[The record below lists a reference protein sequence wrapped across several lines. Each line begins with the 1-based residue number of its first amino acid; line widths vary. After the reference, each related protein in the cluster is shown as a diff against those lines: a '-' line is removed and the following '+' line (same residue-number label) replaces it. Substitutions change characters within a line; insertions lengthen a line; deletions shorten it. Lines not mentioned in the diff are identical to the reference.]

1 MSPDSI
7 VRSFWW
13 SCRAPGEPPFD
24 TAHLKVYYPA
34 APTWSDAER
43 MSGYFPADTAGAPYP
58 VVLIL
63 PGVNVGQDSYRKLAV
78 RLVEAGYVAVTYD
91 YVAELFPGQYGIS
104 PGLDLEAVQPGV
116 YGTKPVAAAI
126 RAILDGLAQVN
137 EAGPVPG
144 ILDLQRFVMLGHSA
158 GGTVTLQSASRQWF
172 PELVAAISY
181 AAHTEPAAI
190 LGHEKGAVLPS
201 PVDVPLLIMR
211 GDADGIMTASA
222 IRYGEDP
229 ATRPNPVDRT
239 FAEAL
244 RDDIDA
250 WHAVWHGSN
259 HFLPGDEDPTCA
271 RGFLDSPPPTDA
283 AVAFEEFVALVTDF
297 LGHVVMRDDAS
308 GVRLFEREGEGGG
321 LVTLVRR
328 AAAADHSGF

>member
-1 MSPDSI
+1 M

-63 PGVNVGQDSYRKLAV
+63 PGVNVGQDSYRKLAIA
-78 RLVEAGYVAVTYD
+78 LVEEGFAAVTYD

-104 PGLDLEAVQPGV
+104 PGLDLNAVQPDT
-116 YGTKPVAAAI
+116 YGTTPVAAAV
-126 RAILDGLAQVN
+126 RSILDGLAEVN
-137 EAGPVPG
+137 ARGPVPG
-144 ILDLQRFVMLGHSA
+144 ILDLDRVVLCGHSA
-158 GGTVTLQSASRQWF
+158 GGTVTLQSGATRWF

-181 AAHTEPAAI
+181 GAHTEPAAV
-190 LGHEKGAVLPS
+190 LGHPKGTVLPS

-211 GDADGIMTASA
+211 GDGDGIMTASA

-239 FAEAL
+239 FHEGL

-250 WHAVWHGSN
+250 WHAVWHGCN

-271 RGFLDSPPPTDA
+271 RGFLDSPPATDP
-283 AVAFEEFVALVTDF
+283 AVGFAEFRALVADF
-297 LGHVVMRDDAS
+297 LHAVVMRDPAAAA
-308 GVRLFEREGEGGG
+308 RLAGRQDSGGG
-321 LVTLVRR
+321 LVTLVHR
-328 AAAADHSGF
+328 ASATDHSGF